1 MRQQQKSAIQ
11 EQEGCLTLASVI
23 FAICVLVTIFYLFT
37 SVTNRNSPSD
47 FFSYFFIFIIVAI
60 PLAIW
65 QQAIR
70 HQKKA
75 WMKQYGQQI
84 MVTVTRRREEE
95 DTNSDGSTRSTTYYL
110 YLEWHDPHTGKVYHY
125 KITVPQ
131 SDYYRYKTGS
141 QFPMWVDP
149 HDPKFH
155 YPS

>member
-11 EQEGCLTLASVI
+11 EQEGCLTLASII
-23 FAICVLVTIFYLFT
+23 FAICFLIAIFYLFT
-37 SVTNRNSPSD
+37 SVTNRNPND
-47 FFSYFFIFIIVAI
+47 FFPYFFVFIIVAI

-75 WMKQYGQQI
+75 WMKRYGQQI
-84 MVTVTRRREEE
+84 MVSVTRRREEE

-110 YLEWHDPHTGKVYHY
+110 YLEWRDPHTGKVYHY
-125 KITVPQ
+125 KITVSQ

-141 QFPMWVDP
+141 QFPMRIDP